1 MEKTGIA
8 IISFIFGA
16 VAGSIATYFVMK
28 QQMEPELE
36 VVYEP
41 NDEIKERI
49 KDDFEKKV
57 NTERKVVTESTKQED
72 EQDKKEYENI
82 IRKYNHQL
90 KKPEVDIRDM
100 LNKKPYFISEEDYAT
115 TNLNYDKDSMTY
127 YAEDDVLTDDCDEMV
142 DDPGRF
148 DEAVKV
154 LLDSTNDETEVYIR
168 DDSTYTDYAVSIS
181 NGSYQREVLGYIKE
195 LEDDEPRR
203 PKHKKD
209 EDE

>member
-28 QQMEPELE
+28 QQIEPELE

-49 KDDFEKKV
+49 KEDSEKKV
-57 NTERKVVTESTKQED
+57 DTERKVVTESTKQED

-90 KKPEVDIRDM
+90 KKPEVDIREM
-100 LNKKPYFISEEDYAT
+100 LNKKPYLISEEDYAT

-181 NGSYQREVLGYIKE
+181 NGSYQREVLGYIEE
-195 LEDDEPRR
+195 LEDEPRR

>member
-8 IISFIFGA
+8 IFSFIFGA

-28 QQMEPELE
+28 QQIEPELE

-49 KDDFEKKV
+49 KEDFEKKV
-57 NTERKVVTESTKQED
+57 DTERKVVTESTKQED

-90 KKPEVDIRDM
+90 KKPEVDIIEM
-100 LNKKPYFISEEDYAT
+100 LNKKPYLISEEDYAT

-181 NGSYQREVLGYIKE
+181 NGSYQREVLGYVEE
-195 LEDDEPRR
+195 LEDEPRR
-203 PKHKKD
+203 PKPKKD

>member
-49 KDDFEKKV
+49 KEDSEKKV
-57 NTERKVVTESTKQED
+57 DTERKVVTESTKQED

-100 LNKKPYFISEEDYAT
+100 LNKKPYLISEEDYAT

-181 NGSYQREVLGYIKE
+181 NGSYQREVLGYIEE
-195 LEDDEPRR
+195 LEDEPRR

>member
-8 IISFIFGA
+8 IISFIFAA

-49 KDDFEKKV
+49 KENSEKKV
-57 NTERKVVTESTKQED
+57 DTERKVVTESTKQED
-72 EQDKKEYENI
+72 DQDKKEYENI
-82 IRKYNHQL
+82 VRKYNHQL
-90 KKPEVDIRDM
+90 KKPDVDIKEM
-100 LNKKPYFISEEDYAT
+100 LNRKPYLISEEDYAT

-195 LEDDEPRR
+195 LEDEPRR

>member
-16 VAGSIATYFVMK
+16 VAGSVATYFVMK

-49 KDDFEKKV
+49 KEDSEKNV
-57 NTERKVVTESTKQED
+57 DTERKVVTESTKQED

-90 KKPEVDIRDM
+90 KKPEVDIKEM
-100 LNKKPYFISEEDYAT
+100 LNRKPYLISEEDYAT

-181 NGSYQREVLGYIKE
+181 NGSYQREVLGYIEE
-195 LEDDEPRR
+195 LEDEPRR

>member
-49 KDDFEKKV
+49 KEDFEKKAD
-57 NTERKVVTESTKQED
+57 TERKVVTESTKQED

-90 KKPEVDIRDM
+90 KKPEVDIKEM
-100 LNKKPYFISEEDYAT
+100 LNRKPYLISEEDYAT

-181 NGSYQREVLGYIKE
+181 NGSYQREVLGYIEE
-195 LEDDEPRR
+195 LEDEPRR

>member
-49 KDDFEKKV
+49 KEDSEK
-57 NTERKVVTESTKQED
+57 NADTERKVVTESTKQED

-90 KKPEVDIRDM
+90 KKPEVDIREM
-100 LNKKPYFISEEDYAT
+100 LNKKPYLISEEDYAT

-195 LEDDEPRR
+195 LEDEPRR

>member
-49 KDDFEKKV
+49 KEDSEKKAD
-57 NTERKVVTESTKQED
+57 TERKVVTESTKQED

-90 KKPEVDIRDM
+90 KKPELDIRDM
-100 LNKKPYFISEEDYAT
+100 LNKKPYLISEEDYAT

-181 NGSYQREVLGYIKE
+181 NGSYQREVLGYIEE
-195 LEDDEPRR
+195 LEDEPRR

-209 EDE
+209 EDK

>member
-49 KDDFEKKV
+49 KEDFEKKAD
-57 NTERKVVTESTKQED
+57 TERKVVTESTKQED

-90 KKPEVDIRDM
+90 KKPEVDIREM
-100 LNKKPYFISEEDYAT
+100 LNKKPYLISEEDYAT

-181 NGSYQREVLGYIKE
+181 NGSYQREVLGYIEE
-195 LEDDEPRR
+195 LEDEPRR

>member
-49 KDDFEKKV
+49 KEDSEKKV
-57 NTERKVVTESTKQED
+57 DTERKVVTESTKQED

-82 IRKYNHQL
+82 VRKYNHQL
-90 KKPEVDIRDM
+90 KKPEVDIREM
-100 LNKKPYFISEEDYAT
+100 LNKKPYLISEEDYAT

-181 NGSYQREVLGYIKE
+181 NGSYQREVLGYIEE
-195 LEDDEPRR
+195 LEDEPRR

>member
-1 MEKTGIA
+1 MEKTGIT

-28 QQMEPELE
+28 QQIEPELE

-57 NTERKVVTESTKQED
+57 NTERKVVTESTKQEE

-100 LNKKPYFISEEDYAT
+100 LNKKPYLISEEDYAT

-181 NGSYQREVLGYIKE
+181 NGSYQREVLGYIEE
-195 LEDDEPRR
+195 LEDEPRR

>member
-8 IISFIFGA
+8 IISFIFGT

-41 NDEIKERI
+41 NDEIRERI

-82 IRKYNHQL
+82 VRKYNHQL

-100 LNKKPYFISEEDYAT
+100 LNKKPYLISEEDYAT

-181 NGSYQREVLGYIKE
+181 NGSYQREVLGYIEE
-195 LEDDEPRR
+195 LEDEPRR

>member
-49 KDDFEKKV
+49 KEDSEKKV
-57 NTERKVVTESTKQED
+57 DTERKVVTESTKQED

-100 LNKKPYFISEEDYAT
+100 LNKKPYLISEEDYAT
-115 TNLNYDKDSMTY
+115 TNLNYDKDSMPY

-181 NGSYQREVLGYIKE
+181 NGSYQREVLGYIEE
-195 LEDDEPRR
+195 LEDEPRR

>member
-16 VAGSIATYFVMK
+16 VASSIATYFVMK

-41 NDEIKERI
+41 NDEIKKRI
-49 KDDFEKKV
+49 KEDSEKKV
-57 NTERKVVTESTKQED
+57 DTERKVVTESTKQED

-90 KKPEVDIRDM
+90 KKPEVDIREM
-100 LNKKPYFISEEDYAT
+100 LNKKPYLISEEDYAT

-195 LEDDEPRR
+195 LEDEPRR

>member
-49 KDDFEKKV
+49 KEDFEKKAD
-57 NTERKVVTESTKQED
+57 TERKVVTESTKQED

-90 KKPEVDIRDM
+90 KKPEVDIREM
-100 LNKKPYFISEEDYAT
+100 LDKKPYLISEEDYAT

-181 NGSYQREVLGYIKE
+181 NGSYQREVLGYIEE
-195 LEDDEPRR
+195 LEDEPRR

>member
-1 MEKTGIA
+1 MTKTGVA

-16 VAGSIATYFVMK
+16 VGGAVATYFVMK

-41 NDEIKERI
+41 NEEIKERI
-49 KDDFEKKV
+49 KEDFEKKV
-57 NTERKVVTESTKQED
+57 DTERKVVTESTKQAE
-72 EQDKKEYENI
+72 EQDKKEYEDV

-90 KKPEVDIRDM
+90 KKPEVDIREM
-100 LNKKPYFISEEDYAT
+100 LNRKPYLISEEEYAT

-127 YAEDDVLTDDCDEMV
+127 YAEDDVLADDCDEMV

-148 DEAVKV
+148 DDAVRM

-168 DDSTYTDYAVSIS
+168 DDSTYTDYAVAIA
-181 NGSYQREVLGYIKE
+181 NGSYQREVLGYIEE
-195 LEDDEPRR
+195 LEDEPRH
-203 PKHKKD
+203 PKPRKY
-209 EDE
+209 EDD

>member
-49 KDDFEKKV
+49 KEDSEKKAD
-57 NTERKVVTESTKQED
+57 TERKVVTESTKQED

-90 KKPEVDIRDM
+90 KKPEVDIREM
-100 LNKKPYFISEEDYAT
+100 LNKKPYLISEEDYAT

-181 NGSYQREVLGYIKE
+181 NGSYQREVLGYIEE
-195 LEDDEPRR
+195 LEDEPRR

>member
-1 MEKTGIA
+1 M
-8 IISFIFGA
+8 
-16 VAGSIATYFVMK
+16 
-28 QQMEPELE
+28 
-36 VVYEP
+36 
-41 NDEIKERI
+41 
-49 KDDFEKKV
+49 
-57 NTERKVVTESTKQED
+57 VTESTKQED

-90 KKPEVDIRDM
+90 KKPEVDIKEM
-100 LNKKPYFISEEDYAT
+100 LNRKPYLISEEDYAT

-181 NGSYQREVLGYIKE
+181 NGSYQREVLGYIEE
-195 LEDDEPRR
+195 LEDEPRR

>member
-1 MEKTGIA
+1 MEKTRIA

-49 KDDFEKKV
+49 KDNFEKKV
-57 NTERKVVTESTKQED
+57 DTERKVVTESTKQED

-90 KKPEVDIRDM
+90 NKPEVDIRDM
-100 LNKKPYFISEEDYAT
+100 LNKKPYLISEEDYAT

-181 NGSYQREVLGYIKE
+181 NGSYQREVLGYIEE
-195 LEDDEPRR
+195 LEDEPRR

>member
-16 VAGSIATYFVMK
+16 VAGSIATYLVMK

-49 KDDFEKKV
+49 KEDSEKKV
-57 NTERKVVTESTKQED
+57 DTERKVVTESTKQED

-90 KKPEVDIRDM
+90 KKPEVDIREM
-100 LNKKPYFISEEDYAT
+100 LNKKPYLISEEDYAT

-181 NGSYQREVLGYIKE
+181 NGSYQREVLGYIEE
-195 LEDDEPRR
+195 LEDEPRR

>member
-41 NDEIKERI
+41 NEEIKERI
-49 KDDFEKKV
+49 KEDSEKKV
-57 NTERKVVTESTKQED
+57 DTERKVVTESTKQED

-90 KKPEVDIRDM
+90 KKPEVDIREM
-100 LNKKPYFISEEDYAT
+100 LNKKPYLISEEDYAT

-181 NGSYQREVLGYIKE
+181 NGSYQREVLGYVEE
-195 LEDDEPRR
+195 LEDEPRR

>member
-49 KDDFEKKV
+49 KDDFGKKV
-57 NTERKVVTESTKQED
+57 DVERKVVTESTKQED

-90 KKPEVDIRDM
+90 KKPEVDIREM
-100 LNKKPYFISEEDYAT
+100 LNKKPYLISEEDYAT

-195 LEDDEPRR
+195 LEDEPRR

>member
-49 KDDFEKKV
+49 KDDFKKKV
-57 NTERKVVTESTKQED
+57 NTERKVVTESTKQEE

-100 LNKKPYFISEEDYAT
+100 LNKKPYLISEEDYAT

-195 LEDDEPRR
+195 LEDEPRR

>member
-8 IISFIFGA
+8 IFSFIFGA

-49 KDDFEKKV
+49 NEDFLKKV
-57 NTERKVVTESTKQED
+57 DTERKVVTESTKQED

-90 KKPEVDIRDM
+90 KKPEVDIREM
-100 LNKKPYFISEEDYAT
+100 LNKKPYLISEEDYAT

-195 LEDDEPRR
+195 LEDEPRR

>member
-16 VAGSIATYFVMK
+16 VAGSITTYFVMK

-49 KDDFEKKV
+49 KEDSEKKV
-57 NTERKVVTESTKQED
+57 DTERKVVTESTKQED

-90 KKPEVDIRDM
+90 KKPEVDIREM
-100 LNKKPYFISEEDYAT
+100 LNKKPYLISEEDYAT

-181 NGSYQREVLGYIKE
+181 NGSYQREVLGYIEE
-195 LEDDEPRR
+195 LEDEPRR

>member
-41 NDEIKERI
+41 NYEIKERI
-49 KDDFEKKV
+49 KGDFEKKV

-90 KKPEVDIRDM
+90 KKPEVDIREM
-100 LNKKPYFISEEDYAT
+100 LNKKPYLISEEDYAT

-195 LEDDEPRR
+195 LEDEPRR

>member
-49 KDDFEKKV
+49 KEDFEKKV
-57 NTERKVVTESTKQED
+57 DVERKVVTESTKQED

-90 KKPEVDIRDM
+90 KKPEVDIREM
-100 LNKKPYFISEEDYAT
+100 LNKKPYLISEEDYAT

-195 LEDDEPRR
+195 LEDEPRR

>member
-16 VAGSIATYFVMK
+16 VAGSVATYFVMK

-49 KDDFEKKV
+49 KEDSEKNV
-57 NTERKVVTESTKQED
+57 DNERKVVTESTKQED
-72 EQDKKEYENI
+72 EQHKKAYENI
-82 IRKYNHQL
+82 IRKHNHQL
-90 KKPEVDIRDM
+90 KKPEVDIKEM
-100 LNKKPYFISEEDYAT
+100 LNRKPYLISEEDYAT

-195 LEDDEPRR
+195 LEDEPRR

>member
-49 KDDFEKKV
+49 KEDFEKKAD
-57 NTERKVVTESTKQED
+57 TERKVVTESTKQED

-90 KKPEVDIRDM
+90 KKPEVDIREM
-100 LNKKPYFISEEDYAT
+100 LNKKPYLISEEDYAT

-181 NGSYQREVLGYIKE
+181 NGSYQREVLGYVEE
-195 LEDDEPRR
+195 LEDEPRR
-203 PKHKKD
+203 PKPKKD

>member
-49 KDDFEKKV
+49 KEDSEK
-57 NTERKVVTESTKQED
+57 NADTERKVVTESTKQED

-90 KKPEVDIRDM
+90 KKPEVDIREM
-100 LNKKPYFISEEDYAT
+100 LNKKPYLISEEDYAT

-181 NGSYQREVLGYIKE
+181 NGSYQREVLGYIEE
-195 LEDDEPRR
+195 LEDEPRR

>member
-49 KDDFEKKV
+49 KEDSEKKV
-57 NTERKVVTESTKQED
+57 DIERKVVTESTKQED

-90 KKPEVDIRDM
+90 KKPEVDIKEM
-100 LNKKPYFISEEDYAT
+100 LNRKPYLISEEDYAT

-195 LEDDEPRR
+195 LEDEPRR

>member
-49 KDDFEKKV
+49 KEDSEKKAD
-57 NTERKVVTESTKQED
+57 TERKVVTESTKQED

-100 LNKKPYFISEEDYAT
+100 LNKKPYLISEEDYAT

-181 NGSYQREVLGYIKE
+181 NGSYQREVLGYIEE
-195 LEDDEPRR
+195 LEDEPRR

>member
-49 KDDFEKKV
+49 KEDSEKKV
-57 NTERKVVTESTKQED
+57 DTERKVVTESTKQED

-90 KKPEVDIRDM
+90 KKPEVDIREM
-100 LNKKPYFISEEDYAT
+100 LNKKPYLISEEDYAT

-181 NGSYQREVLGYIKE
+181 NGSYQREVLGYVKE
-195 LEDDEPRR
+195 LEDEPRR
-203 PKHKKD
+203 PKPKKD

>member
-49 KDDFEKKV
+49 KEDSEKKAD
-57 NTERKVVTESTKQED
+57 TERKVVTESTKQED

-90 KKPEVDIRDM
+90 KKPEVDIREM
-100 LNKKPYFISEEDYAT
+100 LDKKPYLISEEDYAT

-181 NGSYQREVLGYIKE
+181 NGSYQREVLGYIEE
-195 LEDDEPRR
+195 LEDEPRR

>member
-49 KDDFEKKV
+49 NEDFLKKV
-57 NTERKVVTESTKQED
+57 DTERKVVTESTKQED

-90 KKPEVDIRDM
+90 KKPEVDIREM
-100 LNKKPYFISEEDYAT
+100 LNKKPYLISEEDYAT

-195 LEDDEPRR
+195 LEDEPRR

>member
-1 MEKTGIA
+1 MEKTGIT

-100 LNKKPYFISEEDYAT
+100 LNKKPYLISEEDYAT

-127 YAEDDVLTDDCDEMV
+127 YAEDAVLTDDCDEMV

-195 LEDDEPRR
+195 LDDEPRR